1 MNFFLGIV
9 VGVVISALVVLG
21 VVIWF
26 VNDVTKRL

>member
-9 VGVVISALVVLG
+9 VGVVVSALVVLG